1 MEERKPLSL
10 ESAKRIYKNLGQD
23 IEQYTVELDLLHNL
37 KATLP
42 KNDQSISD
50 IISLHMHVLYLLMD
64 LSAAYRIYFSALIPH
79 EERFAIQQLNVIMV
93 EGYKRLYGFNSK
105 IKESLFYKVN
115 PLRNIITST
124 DIDGYKKVEHELIEF
139 GNGSNLDKDARDVSV
154 HYNTDVMKV
163 YDMLVSIDAEK
174 TSQNVISC
182 LAVLKSLTSYLGSV
196 GKRFFKQ
203 IKETIIC

>member
-1 MEERKPLSL
+1 MVERKPLSL

-23 IEQYTVELDLLHNL
+23 IEQYSAELDLLHNI

-42 KNDQSISD
+42 KNEQSLSD
-50 IISLHMHVLYLLMD
+50 IISLHMHVFFILLD

-93 EGYKRLYGFNSK
+93 EGYKRLYGFNSI

-115 PLRNIITST
+115 PLRNKITST
-124 DIDGYKKVEHELIEF
+124 DVDGYNKVEQELIEF
-139 GNGSNLDKDARDVSV
+139 GNGSNLDKDARDNSV

-182 LAVLKSLTSYLGSV
+182 LAVLKSLNLFLGSV
-196 GKRFFKQ
+196 EKRFFNQ
-203 IKETIIC
+203 IKESTIH